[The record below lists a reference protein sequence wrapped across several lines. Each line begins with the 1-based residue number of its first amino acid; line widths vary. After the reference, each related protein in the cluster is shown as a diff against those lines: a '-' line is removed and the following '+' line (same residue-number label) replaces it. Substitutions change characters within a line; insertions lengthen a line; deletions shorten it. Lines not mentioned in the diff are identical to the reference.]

1 MERLGPM
8 QIPGTPAR
16 PPRRRLNLALQ
27 GGGAHGAFTWG
38 VLDQLLADTS
48 LHIEGL
54 SGSSAG
60 AINAVVLAD
69 GWLKGGR
76 RGAREALAT
85 LWAELGRLMPGTLVV
100 QGRGDAIK
108 LAPGSAWL
116 ARWASQFS
124 PAQMNPLDLNPLR
137 NLLTRLVDFDALRAR
152 SPARLFVAATQANT
166 GKLRVFGHHELTVE
180 VLLASCCLPKIHRA
194 VEIDGEP
201 YWDGAFSANPAV
213 FPLMHGRKPRDLLLV
228 LLNPLRREATPRTA
242 KEIDQRIGELAF
254 SANFMREMQ
263 SLARAS
269 RFSDAAADPQA
280 AQPAVQHPAGAT
292 EWPAEA
298 FSSPAANDAPHRDSA
313 AGQRANPRPLR
324 HQRGTRVHMID
335 ISDLASLKRTDTQ
348 ALAYP
353 PFLELLRNQ
362 GQERARAWL
371 ANHSHAVGQRSTVNV
386 QQLFG

>member
-1 MERLGPM
+1 VQQLGCALAAGGSHRWQGVGCM
-8 QIPGTPAR
+8 DTLHTQGQGLPAQPPKPPVRPR
-16 PPRRRLNLALQ
+16 PPPRRLNLALQ

-48 LHIEGL
+48 LRIEGL

-76 RGAREALAT
+76 SGARQALAT
-85 LWAELGRLMPGTLVV
+85 LWAELGRLMPGSLVV

-108 LAPGSAWL
+108 LSPGSALL
-116 ARWASQFS
+116 ARWATQFS

-137 NLLTRLVDFDALRAR
+137 RLLTQLVDFDALRAR

-166 GKLRVFGHHELTVE
+166 GKLRVFGHHELTVD
-180 VLLASCCLPKIHRA
+180 VLLASACLPKIHHPI
-194 VEIDGEP
+194 EIDGEP

-213 FPLMHGRKPRDLLLV
+213 FPLIHGRRARDLLLV
-228 LLNPLRREATPRTA
+228 LLNPLRRDTTPRTA
-242 KEIDQRIGELAF
+242 KEIDQRISELAF

-269 RFSDAAADPQA
+269 RLHDGKGGM
-280 AQPAVQHPAGAT
+280 H
-292 EWPAEA
+292 AEA
-298 FSSPAANDAPHRDSA
+298 GRSPPQRSS
-313 AGQRANPRPLR
+313 
-324 HQRGTRVHMID
+324 TRVHMID
-335 ISDLASLKRTDTQ
+335 ISDLASLRRTETQ
-348 ALAYP
+348 ALAHP

-362 GQERARAWL
+362 GQERARGWL
-371 ANHSHAVGQRSTVNV
+371 AAHGHAVGRHSTVDV
-386 QQLFG
+386 QRLFG